1 MKKPDSDVLQLRTS
15 VARRR
20 SAETLLERER
30 YELSARSGGGILS
43 YEVWGVVSGSK
54 TIVTRYNLAYI
65 NPLVFGGDNGR
76 VLGYDNAHGEHHR
89 HYMGRVEA
97 VEIGSYEE
105 ALDRFQAEWQELAR
119 TLPRPKGARRKRGRR
134 S

>member
-1 MKKPDSDVLQLRTS
+1 M
-15 VARRR
+15 ARRR

-43 YEVWGVVSGSK
+43 YEVWGVVARGK
-54 TIVTRYNLAYI
+54 TVVTRYNLAYI

-89 HYMGRVEA
+89 HYMGKAEP

-105 ALDRFQAEWQELAR
+105 AFNRFQAEWQELAR
-119 TLPRPKGARRKRGRR
+119 TLLCPKGAKAKRGKR

>member
-1 MKKPDSDVLQLRTS
+1 MLLSCTA

-20 SAETLLERER
+20 SSETLLERER

-43 YEVWGVVSGSK
+43 YEVWGVVKAGR
-54 TIVTRYNLAYI
+54 TVVTRYNLAYV
-65 NPLVFGGDNGR
+65 NPLVFGGDHGR

-89 HYMGRVEA
+89 HYMGKTEA
-97 VEIGSYEE
+97 VEIRSYEE
-105 ALDRFQAEWQELAR
+105 ALDRFQAEWQELVKA
-119 TLPRPKGARRKRGRR
+119 LKRPKAAKPKGGKR